1 MVTTAKINK
10 LKLIENTYKEE
21 IILEW
26 TQVFNEDMNP
36 TNNTVNK
43 FGILVASKK
52 KKRKKKKHALRN

>member
-21 IILEW
+21 IILER
-26 TQVFNEDMNP
+26 TQVFNEDMNL

-52 KKRKKKKHALRN
+52 KKEKKRNML